1 MQAEETEIESGEDKE
16 EEEEEIEILSQYL
29 QDKDKDLQNVSKD
42 ADKEIASRTNT
53 KKKGKVT
60 PLHVIVITSN
70 RLRYPF
76 VLNHGFNTV
85 C

>member
-1 MQAEETEIESGEDKE
+1 MQAEETEIESGEDK
-16 EEEEEIEILSQYL
+16 EEEEIEILSQYL
-29 QDKDKDLQNVSKD
+29 QDKDKDLQNASKD
-42 ADKEIASRTNT
+42 AEKEIASRTKT
-53 KKKGKVT
+53 KKQGKVT

-76 VLNHGFNTV
+76 VLNHEFNTV